1 MTAEPETARTLGYLE
16 GRISEQ
22 SAMLQDLKIGQ
33 QEINSRLDSGLAE
46 VNRRLDS
53 GLGEVNHRI
62 DTGLGEVNRRLDSGL
77 GEVNRRID
85 RLLLAIIGIGGGII
99 AALVGLVITLIVRGV

>member
-1 MTAEPETARTLGYLE
+1 MTSEPETARTLGYLE
-16 GRISEQ
+16 GRIAEQ

-33 QEINSRLDSGLAE
+33 QEVNSRLDSGLAE
-46 VNRRLDS
+46 VNRR
-53 GLGEVNHRI
+53 I
-62 DTGLGEVNRRLDSGL
+62 DTGL